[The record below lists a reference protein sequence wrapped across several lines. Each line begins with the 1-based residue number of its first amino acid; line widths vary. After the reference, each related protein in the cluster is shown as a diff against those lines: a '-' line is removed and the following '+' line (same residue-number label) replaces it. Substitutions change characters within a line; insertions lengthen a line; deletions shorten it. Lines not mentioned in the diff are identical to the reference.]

1 MARSTQA
8 VERRAKALEVWDQ
21 IRRTEKVLMETGTIE
36 RALLQEQ
43 RVGAEGA
50 VNMVEGLSRMVA

>member
-36 RALLQEQ
+36 WALLQEQ